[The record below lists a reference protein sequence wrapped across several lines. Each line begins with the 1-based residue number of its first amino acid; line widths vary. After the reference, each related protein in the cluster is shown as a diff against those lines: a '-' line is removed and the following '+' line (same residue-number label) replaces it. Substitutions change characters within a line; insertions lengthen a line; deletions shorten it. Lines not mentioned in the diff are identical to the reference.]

1 MKPKLSNV
9 LKKLRHTHEMTQ
21 QEVADFLGITRQAYS
36 RYESSIREPDMETL
50 NKLAT
55 LYKVGPQV
63 FYINDPEKLLD
74 AEMDIVELVARY
86 QLKQILNDVDDDG
99 EASGLE
105 KHVKTQDLE
114 QVQTALN
121 NYFGLTTTTESSTP
135 SKPLKRRIIK
145 YGLYLLILLVAVNV
159 GFMTLHRFDP
169 NYQYDILDYSY
180 INAITP
186 DQNVNATMYL
196 DIVRVTEFNPE
207 NAQIGDNII
216 IYGDFGLNEYFVE
229 EITSINQDDQTV
241 TTTYDDQTSV
251 TNEFNDVIGFY
262 EREANLFGTIFYASK
277 FNTGYLFLVIGH
289 VLLVS
294 MYYLSFMDSSKR

>member
-9 LKKLRHTHEMTQ
+9 LKKLRHSHEMTQ
-21 QEVADFLGITRQAYS
+21 QEVADYLGITRQAYS

-63 FYINDPEKLLD
+63 FYISDPEKLLD
-74 AEMDIVELVARY
+74 ADMDIVELVARY
-86 QLKQILNDVDDDG
+86 QLKQILSEDEDEG
-99 EASGLE
+99 SSGLE
-105 KHVKTQDLE
+105 KHVKKQDIE

-121 NYFGLTTTTESSTP
+121 NYFGLTTTTEPTTP
-135 SKPLKRRIIK
+135 PNPLKRRIVK
-145 YGLYLLILLVAVNV
+145 YGLYLLILLVTVNV

-169 NYQYDILDYSY
+169 NYQYDILNHSY

-196 DIVRVTEFNPE
+196 DIVRVSEFNPDT
-207 NAQIGDNII
+207 AQVGDNII

-229 EITSINQDDQTV
+229 EITSINQDTQTV
-241 TTTYDDQTSV
+241 STTYDNQTTV
-251 TNEFNDVIGFY
+251 ANEFNDIVGVY
-262 EREANLFGTIFYASK
+262 EREANLFGTIYYASK
-277 FNTGYLFLVIGH
+277 FNTGYLFLVLGH
-289 VLLVS
+289 VLLIS